1 MISMTF
7 CVSTLGGGGVDSVE
21 LSFFLLSTTADMVVF
36 VSMSMASALV
46 VASPIRVVVV
56 MGVAMFDIGVT
67 IVGCSSG
74 CIKYSF

>member
-1 MISMTF
+1 M
-7 CVSTLGGGGVDSVE
+7 DSVE